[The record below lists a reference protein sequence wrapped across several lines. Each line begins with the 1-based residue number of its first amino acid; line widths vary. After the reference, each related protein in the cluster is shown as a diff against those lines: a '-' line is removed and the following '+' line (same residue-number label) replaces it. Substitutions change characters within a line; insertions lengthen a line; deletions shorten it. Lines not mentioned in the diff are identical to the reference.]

1 MSATES
7 QGSGGRGDG
16 LELRI
21 GRHATA
27 VAARLARWQADGFS
41 RRLWEKDP
49 TLWSPEPQPEIVDR
63 LGWLDLPRAM
73 QAEIASLER
82 LGREVREDGYRQAV
96 VLGMGGSS
104 LAPEVFARTFGPAP
118 GYPELTVLD
127 STHPAA
133 VRALADR
140 LDLARTLFVV
150 SSKSGTTTEMLSFF
164 YAFWERLGASAG
176 GASTTP
182 TADAGQEDGCRG
194 RHFVAVTD
202 PGTPLQKL
210 ALERRFRAVV
220 NAPPDVGGRY
230 SAFTP
235 FGLVPAALLGI
246 DLRRLLARGQ
256 AMAEACGPEVAAAES
271 PGLRLGAALG
281 ELTLAGRDK
290 VTLLA
295 GQDVASFPDWLE
307 QLIAESTGKSGRG
320 IVPVVGEPAGLPAA
334 YGEDRFFVALQL
346 GPTSSSGT
354 PGSTGA
360 AESFGAL
367 LDGLEGAGHPVAR
380 IHLRDRFDLGCEIF
394 RWEVAVAA
402 ASAVIGIHPFNQPDV
417 QLAKEL
423 AGKVMRAPAPGPAAR
438 DAAGTDQAADEAD
451 QIDAAADSGADSDKG
466 ALDDA
471 LGRWL
476 HGAASGPGV
485 YLGIQAYLA
494 PAPETGEALH
504 ALQGLLRDRTGLA
517 ATFGYGPRFLHST
530 GQLHKGGPAGGR
542 FLQIVDRPA
551 EDLRVPETSYT
562 FGTLIRA
569 QAEGDRQ
576 ALAQRRRSVLRVD
589 LGDDKAGGLA
599 RLRESVARLPIRS
612 GGGPGGGS
620 GEGTR

>member
-7 QGSGGRGDG
+7 QGTGGRGDG
-16 LELRI
+16 LELRL
-21 GRHATA
+21 GRHAPA
-27 VAARLARWQADGFS
+27 VAARLARWQTEGFGS
-41 RRLWEKDP
+41 RLWKKDP
-49 TLWSPEPQPEIVDR
+49 TLWSPGPQPEIVDR

-82 LGREVREDGYRQAV
+82 LGREVRADGYEQAV

-118 GYPELTVLD
+118 GYPALTVLD

-176 GASTTP
+176 GAGTSP
-182 TADAGQEDGCRG
+182 AAGAEQDAGRRG

-246 DLRRLLARGQ
+246 DLRQLLARGQ

-295 GQDVASFPDWLE
+295 GQDVTSFPDWLE

-320 IVPVVGEPAGLPAA
+320 IVPVVGEPAGLPGS

-346 GPTSSSGT
+346 GP
-354 PGSTGA
+354 PGGTGA
-360 AESFGAL
+360 AEAFGAL

-380 IHLRDRFDLGCEIF
+380 IRLHDRFDLGREIF

-402 ASAVIGIHPFNQPDV
+402 AGAVIGIHPFNQPDV

-423 AGKVMRAPAPGPAAR
+423 AGKAMRAPASGPAAPE
-438 DAAGTDQAADEAD
+438 AAGMDHAAGEADE
-451 QIDAAADSGADSDKG
+451 IEVAASGADSG
-466 ALDDA
+466 RSALDHA
-471 LGRWL
+471 LDRWL
-476 HGAASGPGV
+476 RGAASGPGA

-494 PAPETGEALH
+494 PATETGEALH

-517 ATFGYGPRFLHST
+517 TTFGYGPRFLHST

-551 EDLRVPETSYT
+551 EDLRVPETSYS

-576 ALAQRRRSVLRVD
+576 ALAQRRRRVLRVD
-589 LGDDKAGGLA
+589 LGDDTAGGLA
-599 RLRESVARLPIRS
+599 RLRESVAGLPI
-612 GGGPGGGS
+612 GPIGPVDPIAPGGGS
-620 GEGTR
+620 GESRR

>member
-21 GRHATA
+21 GRHASA
-27 VAARLARWQADGFS
+27 VAARLARWQADGFG

-164 YAFWERLGASAG
+164 YAFWER
-176 GASTTP
+176 
-182 TADAGQEDGCRG
+182 AGQEDGRRG

-246 DLRRLLARGQ
+246 DLRQLLARGQ

-346 GPTSSSGT
+346 GPMISSGT

-360 AESFGAL
+360 ADSFGAL

-380 IHLRDRFDLGCEIF
+380 IHLRDRFDLGREIF

-423 AGKVMRAPAPGPAAR
+423 AGKAMRAPAPGPAAR
-438 DAAGTDQAADEAD
+438 DAAGTDQAAGEAD
-451 QIDAAADSGADSDKG
+451 QIEAAADSGADSDKG
-466 ALDDA
+466 ALDHA

-476 HGAASGPGV
+476 RGAASGPGV

-576 ALAQRRRSVLRVD
+576 ALVQRRRSVLRVD

-599 RLRESVARLPIRS
+599 RLRDSVARLPIRS
-612 GGGPGGGS
+612 GGRPGGGS
-620 GEGTR
+620 GESTR